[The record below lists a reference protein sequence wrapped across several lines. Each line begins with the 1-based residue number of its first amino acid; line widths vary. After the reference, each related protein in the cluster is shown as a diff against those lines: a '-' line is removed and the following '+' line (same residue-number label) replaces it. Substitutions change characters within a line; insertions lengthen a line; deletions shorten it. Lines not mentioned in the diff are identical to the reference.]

1 MSQEKMILLMV
12 RGQIAGLSQE
22 QQASVKEVADQ
33 IRNLWKDADAK
44 EPGIGTMAL
53 ALITAEA
60 GAEE

>member
-1 MSQEKMILLMV
+1 MLLIV
-12 RGQIAGLSQE
+12 RGKIAGLPSE
-22 QQASVKEVADQ
+22 QQTSIKKVADQ

-53 ALITAEA
+53 ALISAEA